1 MYFKVGDFIE
11 FKNDFWDSNG
21 NHSYK
26 ILKLKVLGFIKDPMN
41 RHKSKYLV
49 KHKKNTLGVP
59 FDEVLNTQIQIN
71 FP

>member
-1 MYFKVGDFIE
+1 MFFKVGDFIE

-21 NHSYK
+21 NHFYK
-26 ILKLKVLGFIKDPMN
+26 IVKAKVLGFINDPMK

-49 KHKKNTLGVP
+49 KYKKNELGVP
-59 FDEVLNTQIQIN
+59 FDEVLNTQIKIN